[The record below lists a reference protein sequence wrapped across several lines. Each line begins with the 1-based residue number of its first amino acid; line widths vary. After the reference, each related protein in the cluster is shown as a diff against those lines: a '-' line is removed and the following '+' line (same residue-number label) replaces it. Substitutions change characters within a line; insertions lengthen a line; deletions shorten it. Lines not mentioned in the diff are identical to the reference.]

1 MCGLWSFCPVPKI
14 VEGKVLFLTLHS
26 PTVVTFS
33 RISHSFYGKARFFDL
48 TTPPPPSTLPIL
60 FSQRN
65 GRTWNYANFALVQA
79 LHFNVDGMKWGHN
92 LHHTLIVLWR
102 YVIPCTIFLILPR
115 LFCSSWVRFL
125 SKKRYI
131 KKTFYFWSML
141 NISVV
146 KLGNPGVH
154 PQLKGFMSP

>member
-1 MCGLWSFCPVPKI
+1 MYGLWSFCPVPRI

-33 RISHSFYGKARFFDL
+33 RISHSFLRQGQIFWL
-48 TTPPPPSTLPIL
+48 TTAPLSLPIL

-65 GRTWNYANFALVQA
+65 GRTWNYANFTLVQA
-79 LHFNVDGMKWGHN
+79 LHFHVDGMKWGHN

-102 YVIPCTIFLILPR
+102 YFIPCTIFLLLPR

-125 SKKRYI
+125 SKKSYI
-131 KKTFYFWSML
+131 KKTFYFWNML
-141 NISVV
+141 NISMV
-146 KLGNPGVH
+146 KLRNPGVH
-154 PQLKGFMSP
+154 PQLKGFKSL